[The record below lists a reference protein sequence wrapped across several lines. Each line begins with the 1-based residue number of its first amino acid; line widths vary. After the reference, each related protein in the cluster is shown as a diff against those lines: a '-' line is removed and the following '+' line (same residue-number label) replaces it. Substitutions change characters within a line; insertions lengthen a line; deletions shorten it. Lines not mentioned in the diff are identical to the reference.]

1 MMIKGGKCLQDYFTK
16 APDLSRINFK
26 HYLFLFDYT
35 QKAQRTFRRVLEGT
49 DVGVL
54 LSYVVEET
62 GEPGETTDLG
72 RATTTL
78 PHAGTGI
85 RSCVAA
91 VASECFNHCATKA
104 PNLIVMVKLCHD

>member
-1 MMIKGGKCLQDYFTK
+1 MAASWENDDKGGKCLQDYFYK
-16 APDLSRINFK
+16 APNLYQINFK
-26 HYLFLFDYT
+26 HNLFLFDYT
-35 QKAQRTFRRVLEGT
+35 QKAQRRFRRVFEGT
-49 DVGVL
+49 VVDVL

-85 RSCVAA
+85 RS
-91 VASECFNHCATKA
+91 
-104 PNLIVMVKLCHD
+104 